1 MMGQKKIG
9 PWARWI
15 REDER
20 MKKILCGLVLT
31 ALCLTLCACGFT
43 AGGTYPNADKYTV
56 GNFTYDAASVEAVDV
71 SWISGRV
78 ELIESDGGTLSVT
91 EKQDGLTDDQLMR
104 WWLDG
109 TTLRIQYW
117 KSGYTGTLNSN
128 QKRLT
133 MEIPRDIALT
143 VHVTS
148 GEIIGGNHQLKEAN
162 LSATSGEIEL
172 GAVNADNITVE
183 MTSGG
188 LKAGPLRAAKRIA
201 VKCTSGEIK
210 IDNAMAD
217 TVTLQSTSGKI
228 EAGPIDAQEFTAECT
243 SGDIKL
249 EAVKA
254 DSAKVKTTSGDI
266 RLGVYQ
272 CGGVSISCTSGDVTL
287 SPVHGSGM
295 TVDYNTNSGSL
306 NGKGGQKSWHQVI
319 GDGASPVTVNTTS
332 GDLKLSE
339 K

>member
-1 MMGQKKIG
+1 
-9 PWARWI
+9 
-15 REDER
+15 
-20 MKKILCGLVLT
+20 MKKILFGLVLT
-31 ALCLTLCACGFT
+31 ALCLSLCACGFT

-56 GNFTYDAASVEAVDV
+56 GNFTYDATTVKAVDI
-71 SWISGRV
+71 SWIAGRV
-78 ELIESDGGTLSVT
+78 ELVESDGGTLNVS

-117 KSGYTGTLNSN
+117 KSGYTGTLNSH
-128 QKRLT
+128 QKRVT
-133 MEIPRDIALT
+133 VEIPKGIALT

-148 GEIIGGNHQLKEAN
+148 GEIISGNHQLKEAH

-172 GAVNADNITVE
+172 GAVNADSVTIE
-183 MTSGG
+183 LTSGS
-188 LKAGPLRAAKRIA
+188 LKAGPMRAVKQIA
-201 VKCTSGEIK
+201 MKCTSGEIE

-228 EAGPIDAQEFTAECT
+228 EAGPIDAGKFTAECT

-249 EAVKA
+249 EAVKT
-254 DSAKVKTTSGDI
+254 DNGHVKTTSGDI
-266 RLGVYQ
+266 KLGVYQ
-272 CGGVSISCTSGDVTL
+272 CGSVTVSCTSGDVVL

-306 NGKGGQKSWHQVI
+306 NGKGGQKTWHQVI
-319 GDGASPVTVNTTS
+319 GDGVSSVTVNTTS
-332 GDLKLSE
+332 GDLKLNE

>member
-1 MMGQKKIG
+1 MMGQRKIG
-9 PWARWI
+9 PCVRRI
-15 REDER
+15 REDEH
-20 MKKILCGLVLT
+20 MKKILFGLVLT
-31 ALCLTLCACGFT
+31 ALCLSLCACGFT

-56 GNFTYDAASVEAVDV
+56 GNFTYDATTVKAVDI
-71 SWISGRV
+71 SWIAGRV
-78 ELIESDGGTLSVT
+78 ELVESDGGTLNVS

-109 TTLRIQYW
+109 TTI
-117 KSGYTGTLNSN
+117 
-128 QKRLT
+128 
-133 MEIPRDIALT
+133 EIPKGIALT

-148 GEIIGGNHQLKEAN
+148 GEIISGNHQLKEAH

-172 GAVNADNITVE
+172 GAVNADSVTIE
-183 MTSGG
+183 LTSGS
-188 LKAGPLRAAKRIA
+188 LKAGPMRAVKQIA
-201 VKCTSGEIK
+201 MKCTSGEIE

-228 EAGPIDAQEFTAECT
+228 EAGPIDAGKFTAECT

-249 EAVKA
+249 EAVKT
-254 DSAKVKTTSGDI
+254 DNGHVKTTSGDI
-266 RLGVYQ
+266 KLGVYQ
-272 CGGVSISCTSGDVTL
+272 CGSVTVSCTSGDVVL

-306 NGKGGQKSWHQVI
+306 NGKGGQKTWHQVI
-319 GDGASPVTVNTTS
+319 GDGVSSVTVNTTS
-332 GDLKLSE
+332 GDLKLNE